1 MNEVDRNK
9 WVATS
14 ALQTVMQVINKKTLK
29 FISFPLQPSAI
40 KARGKKKK
48 KHEKWLDFGIARRG
62 DSLYGILL
70 KIKWLAQLL

>member
-40 KARGKKKK
+40 KARGKKKNMK
-48 KHEKWLDFGIARRG
+48 SDL
-62 DSLYGILL
+62 ILV
-70 KIKWLAQLL
+70 